1 MEVYV
6 VCEVVDEEYGG
17 FEIIFITANEE
28 RAKEYCEKN
37 NSKWEHWS
45 GHTIGNGHAG
55 PVAQFYVVD
64 VVVALVGDV
73 AVVHQIGIVAVNGVE
88 PHRK

>member
-45 GHTIGNGHAG
+45 GTEYDS
-55 PVAQFYVVD
+55 VYY
-64 VVVALVGDV
+64 LTET
-73 AVVHQIGIVAVNGVE
+73 VE
-88 PHRK
+88 DCN